1 MTDTKSIKPFS
12 FTSAPGVRDCVDRES
27 KYKAK
32 DMRRRIRKQM
42 TKRKTKNKLYDRYFE

>member
-27 KYKAK
+27 KYKVK
-32 DMRRRIRKQM
+32 DMRR
-42 TKRKTKNKLYDRYFE
+42 KNKETDDKEEDKE